1 MRIVTAGR
9 GRRTVLAIVVVL
21 VLALVGG
28 VVGLVLS
35 LRGSGPEQVAEDY
48 LRAQWTAD
56 WRAECDLA
64 TREWRDAELY
74 GGHPFADCASY
85 AEAAQ
90 EANADNPYLS
100 FADDTDVEVTVRSL
114 NDGDGRARVE
124 YVVELR
130 YHGEDPSGFD
140 ELWQGGGSYDR
151 GTVELVEL
159 DGDWRVAGVDA
170 G

>member
-1 MRIVTAGR
+1 MGR
-9 GRRTVLAIVVVL
+9 PGRRTVLAVAVVV

-28 VVGLVLS
+28 AVALVLS
-35 LRGSGPEQVAEDY
+35 LRGPGPDEVAEDY
-48 LRAQWTAD
+48 LHAQWTAD

-64 TREWRDAELY
+64 TREWRDSELY

-85 AEAAQ
+85 ADAA
-90 EANADNPYLS
+90 EGASADNPFLP
-100 FADDTDVEVTVRSL
+100 FADDTDVEVTVRTL
-114 NDGDGRARVE
+114 NDDDGRARVE

-130 YHGEDPSGFD
+130 YHGDDQAGFD
-140 ELWQGGGSYDR
+140 ELWQGGGAYDR
-151 GTVELVEL
+151 GTVELVEV